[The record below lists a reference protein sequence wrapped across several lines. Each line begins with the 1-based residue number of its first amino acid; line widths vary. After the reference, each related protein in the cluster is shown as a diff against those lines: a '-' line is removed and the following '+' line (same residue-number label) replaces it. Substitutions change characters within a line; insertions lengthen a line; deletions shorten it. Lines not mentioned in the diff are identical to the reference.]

1 MYTVHVHDKIN
12 VHVQLRLA
20 NRADLS
26 RHKCLAT
33 MPLPQVVLYTSI
45 PTVIHTL
52 DTSFRKKL

>member
-33 MPLPQVVLYTSI
+33 MPLPQVVLYTSTCI
-45 PTVIHTL
+45 PTVIHVYVH
-52 DTSFRKKL
+52 